1 MQSNKRCAEEA
12 DLSDED
18 LTEGGVVE
26 DLCDG
31 VEHLLERVETV
42 LEKVCALS
50 NTISQ
55 IMQLLNLSTTMS
67 KTGPL

>member
-12 DLSDED
+12 DLSDEE
-18 LTEGGVVE
+18 LSGAEAGVVD

-42 LEKVCALS
+42 LEKLCDLS

-55 IMQLLNLSTTMS
+55 IMRLLNLNTMM
-67 KTGPL
+67 K

>member
-1 MQSNKRCAEEA
+1 MQSNKRCADEA
-12 DLSDED
+12 DLSDEE
-18 LTEGGVVE
+18 LSEAGAGVVD

-42 LEKVCALS
+42 LEKLCDLS

-55 IMQLLNLSTTMS
+55 IMRLLNLNTMM
-67 KTGPL
+67 K